1 VNPRK
6 PRAKKKAA
14 PKKKASAKKS
24 EDGDEDENEASA
36 AEEEIEEEEEV
47 EDSDDGAEEDVDDEG
62 HVAVFEVGD
71 KVQNSARLRW
81 TIEECNG
88 NGTYTVRYNDGR
100 ADLKLPARLI
110 TALPTGMLLLIF

>member
-36 AEEEIEEEEEV
+36 TEEESEEEE

>member
-1 VNPRK
+1 MNPRK

-36 AEEEIEEEEEV
+36 TEEESEEEE